1 MKQSSEPKNDADF
14 AAQAFSKLP
23 EVSVSADLSR
33 RIAQIPL
40 EYEVHGKVWY
50 WPFDRV
56 WQPSLALAALALMG
70 VFTGSVFDTADLT
83 SGDVAQLLD
92 TPQSQTMPTNSESLD
107 AQTASNEI
115 AATDP
120 MSESAEAESEEELDN
135 LWALALGDSWQ
146 DTVWDT
152 LPESTTNSSQKNQ
165 EELHQ

>member
-1 MKQSSEPKNDADF
+1 MNQSSEPKNDAEF
-14 AAQAFSKLP
+14 AAQAFSTLP

-40 EYEVHGKVWY
+40 EYEVQGKVWY

-83 SGDVAQLLD
+83 SSNVAQLLD
-92 TPQSQTMPTNSESLD
+92 TPQSETMPTNAENLD
-107 AQTASNEI
+107 AQAAANGI
-115 AATDP
+115 AANDP
-120 MSESAEAESEEELDN
+120 INESGDAESEEELDN

-146 DTVWDT
+146 DSVWDT
-152 LPESTTNSSQKNQ
+152 LPESTTNSSKMNQ